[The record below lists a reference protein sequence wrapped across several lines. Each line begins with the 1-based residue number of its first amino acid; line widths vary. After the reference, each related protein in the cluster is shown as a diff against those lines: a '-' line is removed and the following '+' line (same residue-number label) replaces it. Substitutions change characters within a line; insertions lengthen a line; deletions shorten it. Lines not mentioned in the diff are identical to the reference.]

1 MLDTNRMFTLRQVAD
16 HGSITAAAEALGYT
30 TSAISQQIAK
40 LEKEAGQPLLERHA
54 RGIVLTEAGHSVVR
68 HTERILIELQAADAE
83 LAEIQG
89 LRAGVLAIGTFPT
102 AGSSLLP
109 LVVKEFKTRHPGVD
123 LVVVSGR
130 FARLVDALRRR
141 ETELSLLWDYEWNR
155 IDDPTLTCHHSDER
169 PDLASCFEHHDSP
182 TEISPSFGI
191 GELRDESWVVRADD
205 HPVAQTLEKLC
216 QQGGFT
222 PRTSVFAHDY
232 GEVQAMV
239 AVELGVAIAPRLA
252 VLNPRPDVRSIPL
265 ATRPPQR
272 RILIAH
278 LAARRLSPA
287 AHEAIAVSA
296 AAARQL
302 EEGFGGDKP
311 VQAVRTS
318 AHYAVH
324 ACEDSSCPRLDRR
337 VDELAL
343 GQCSRTPVT
352 RIERH
357 QNSCR
362 PRDVGGTGL
371 EYPVDDFDLV
381 RVDRGLGSEA
391 EFTSVLCFCPKAL
404 EIGRVRVHRIDRR
417 IEAVGSRGDH
427 KRAATVL
434 QGFACC
440 AASQI
445 RTEV

>member
-1 MLDTNRMFTLRQVAD
+1 MDTNRMFTLREVAA

-40 LEKEAGQPLLERHA
+40 LEKEAAQPLLERHA
-54 RGIVLTEAGHSVVR
+54 RGVVLTEAGRAVVR
-68 HTERILIELQAADAE
+68 HAERILVELQAADAE
-83 LAEIQG
+83 LAEIRG

-123 LVVVSGR
+123 LTVLSGR
-130 FARLVDALRRR
+130 FSRLVDALRRR

-155 IDDPTLTCHHSDER
+155 IDDPTLTYHHLMNDPTMLLVS
-169 PDLASCFEHHDSP
+169 EHHRLADRDS
-182 TEISPSFGI
+182 ISI
-191 GELRDESWVVRADD
+191 GELRDEAWVVRADD

-252 VLNPRPDVRSIPL
+252 VLNPRPDVRSIKL

-278 LAARRLSPA
+278 LAERRLSPA

-296 AAARQL
+296 AAARRL
-302 EEGFGGDKP
+302 EEGFG
-311 VQAVRTS
+311 
-318 AHYAVH
+318 
-324 ACEDSSCPRLDRR
+324 
-337 VDELAL
+337 
-343 GQCSRTPVT
+343 
-352 RIERH
+352 ER
-357 QNSCR
+357 
-362 PRDVGGTGL
+362 
-371 EYPVDDFDLV
+371 
-381 RVDRGLGSEA
+381 
-391 EFTSVLCFCPKAL
+391 
-404 EIGRVRVHRIDRR
+404 
-417 IEAVGSRGDH
+417 
-427 KRAATVL
+427 
-434 QGFACC
+434 
-440 AASQI
+440 
-445 RTEV
+445 

>member
-1 MLDTNRMFTLRQVAD
+1 MDTNRMFTLREVAA

-40 LEKEAGQPLLERHA
+40 LEKEAAQPLLERHA
-54 RGIVLTEAGHSVVR
+54 RGVVLTEAGRAVVR
-68 HTERILIELQAADAE
+68 HAERILVELQAADAE
-83 LAEIQG
+83 LAEIRG

-123 LVVVSGR
+123 LTVLSGR
-130 FARLVDALRRR
+130 FSRLVDALRRR

-155 IDDPTLTCHHSDER
+155 IDDPTLTYHHLMNDPTMLLVS
-169 PDLASCFEHHDSP
+169 EHHRLADRES
-182 TEISPSFGI
+182 ISI
-191 GELRDESWVVRADD
+191 GELRDEAWVVRADD

-252 VLNPRPDVRSIPL
+252 VLNPRPDVRTIKL

-278 LAARRLSPA
+278 LAERRLSPA

-296 AAARQL
+296 AAARRL
-302 EEGFGGDKP
+302 EEGF
-311 VQAVRTS
+311 
-318 AHYAVH
+318 
-324 ACEDSSCPRLDRR
+324 
-337 VDELAL
+337 DE
-343 GQCSRTPVT
+343 R
-352 RIERH
+352 
-357 QNSCR
+357 
-362 PRDVGGTGL
+362 
-371 EYPVDDFDLV
+371 
-381 RVDRGLGSEA
+381 
-391 EFTSVLCFCPKAL
+391 
-404 EIGRVRVHRIDRR
+404 
-417 IEAVGSRGDH
+417 
-427 KRAATVL
+427 
-434 QGFACC
+434 
-440 AASQI
+440 
-445 RTEV
+445 

>member
-1 MLDTNRMFTLRQVAD
+1 MDTNRMFTLREVAA

-40 LEKEAGQPLLERHA
+40 LEKEAAQPLLERHA
-54 RGIVLTEAGHSVVR
+54 RGVVLTEAGRAVVR
-68 HTERILIELQAADAE
+68 HAERILVELQAADAE
-83 LAEIQG
+83 LAEIRG

-123 LVVVSGR
+123 LTVLSGR
-130 FARLVDALRRR
+130 FSRLVDALRRR

-155 IDDPTLTCHHSDER
+155 IDDPTLTYHHLMNDPTMLLVS
-169 PDLASCFEHHDSP
+169 EHHRLADRDS
-182 TEISPSFGI
+182 ISI
-191 GELRDESWVVRADD
+191 GELRDEAWVVRADD

-252 VLNPRPDVRSIPL
+252 VLNPRPDVRSIKL

-278 LAARRLSPA
+278 LAERRLSPA

-296 AAARQL
+296 AAARRL
-302 EEGFGGDKP
+302 EEGF
-311 VQAVRTS
+311 
-318 AHYAVH
+318 
-324 ACEDSSCPRLDRR
+324 
-337 VDELAL
+337 DE
-343 GQCSRTPVT
+343 R
-352 RIERH
+352 
-357 QNSCR
+357 
-362 PRDVGGTGL
+362 
-371 EYPVDDFDLV
+371 
-381 RVDRGLGSEA
+381 
-391 EFTSVLCFCPKAL
+391 
-404 EIGRVRVHRIDRR
+404 
-417 IEAVGSRGDH
+417 
-427 KRAATVL
+427 
-434 QGFACC
+434 
-440 AASQI
+440 
-445 RTEV
+445 

>member
-1 MLDTNRMFTLRQVAD
+1 MDTNRMFTLREVAA

-40 LEKEAGQPLLERHA
+40 LEKEAAQPLLERHA
-54 RGIVLTEAGHSVVR
+54 RGVVLTEAGRAVVR
-68 HTERILIELQAADAE
+68 HAERILVELQAADAE
-83 LAEIQG
+83 LAEIRG

-123 LVVVSGR
+123 LTVLSGR
-130 FARLVDALRRR
+130 FSRLVDALRRR

-155 IDDPTLTCHHSDER
+155 IDDPTLTYHHLMNDPTMLLVS
-169 PDLASCFEHHDSP
+169 EHHRLADRES
-182 TEISPSFGI
+182 ISI
-191 GELRDESWVVRADD
+191 GELRDEAWVVRADD

-252 VLNPRPDVRSIPL
+252 VLNPRPDVRSIKL

-278 LAARRLSPA
+278 LAERRLSPA

-302 EEGFGGDKP
+302 EEGF
-311 VQAVRTS
+311 
-318 AHYAVH
+318 
-324 ACEDSSCPRLDRR
+324 
-337 VDELAL
+337 DE
-343 GQCSRTPVT
+343 R
-352 RIERH
+352 
-357 QNSCR
+357 
-362 PRDVGGTGL
+362 
-371 EYPVDDFDLV
+371 
-381 RVDRGLGSEA
+381 
-391 EFTSVLCFCPKAL
+391 
-404 EIGRVRVHRIDRR
+404 
-417 IEAVGSRGDH
+417 
-427 KRAATVL
+427 
-434 QGFACC
+434 
-440 AASQI
+440 
-445 RTEV
+445 

>member
-1 MLDTNRMFTLRQVAD
+1 M
-16 HGSITAAAEALGYT
+16 
-30 TSAISQQIAK
+30 
-40 LEKEAGQPLLERHA
+40 
-54 RGIVLTEAGHSVVR
+54 LTEAGHSVVR

-155 IDDPTLTCHHSDER
+155 IDDPTLTCHHLMNDPTLLLVS
-169 PDLASCFEHHDSP
+169 EHHRLADRDS
-182 TEISPSFGI
+182 ISI

-278 LAARRLSPA
+278 LAERRLSPA

-302 EEGFGGDKP
+302 EEGFGG
-311 VQAVRTS
+311 R
-318 AHYAVH
+318 
-324 ACEDSSCPRLDRR
+324 
-337 VDELAL
+337 
-343 GQCSRTPVT
+343 
-352 RIERH
+352 
-357 QNSCR
+357 
-362 PRDVGGTGL
+362 
-371 EYPVDDFDLV
+371 
-381 RVDRGLGSEA
+381 
-391 EFTSVLCFCPKAL
+391 
-404 EIGRVRVHRIDRR
+404 
-417 IEAVGSRGDH
+417 
-427 KRAATVL
+427 
-434 QGFACC
+434 
-440 AASQI
+440 
-445 RTEV
+445 

>member
-1 MLDTNRMFTLRQVAD
+1 MDTNRMFTLREVAA

-40 LEKEAGQPLLERHA
+40 LEKEAAQPLLERHA
-54 RGIVLTEAGHSVVR
+54 RGVVLTEAGRAVVR
-68 HTERILIELQAADAE
+68 HTERILVELQAADAE
-83 LAEIQG
+83 LAEIRG

-123 LVVVSGR
+123 LTVLSGR
-130 FARLVDALRRR
+130 FSRLVDALRRR

-155 IDDPTLTCHHSDER
+155 IDDPTLTYHHLMNDPTMLLVS
-169 PDLASCFEHHDSP
+169 EHHRLADRES
-182 TEISPSFGI
+182 ISI
-191 GELRDESWVVRADD
+191 GELRDEAWVVRADD

-252 VLNPRPDVRSIPL
+252 VLNPRPDVRSIKL

-278 LAARRLSPA
+278 LTERRLSPA

-296 AAARQL
+296 AAARRL
-302 EEGFGGDKP
+302 EEGF
-311 VQAVRTS
+311 
-318 AHYAVH
+318 
-324 ACEDSSCPRLDRR
+324 E
-337 VDELAL
+337 
-343 GQCSRTPVT
+343 
-352 RIERH
+352 ER
-357 QNSCR
+357 
-362 PRDVGGTGL
+362 
-371 EYPVDDFDLV
+371 
-381 RVDRGLGSEA
+381 
-391 EFTSVLCFCPKAL
+391 
-404 EIGRVRVHRIDRR
+404 
-417 IEAVGSRGDH
+417 
-427 KRAATVL
+427 
-434 QGFACC
+434 
-440 AASQI
+440 
-445 RTEV
+445 

>member
-1 MLDTNRMFTLRQVAD
+1 MLDTNRMFTLRQVAE

-54 RGIVLTEAGHSVVR
+54 RGVMLTEAGQSVVR
-68 HTERILIELQAADAE
+68 HTERILVELQAADAE
-83 LAEIQG
+83 LAEIRG

-123 LVVVSGR
+123 LVVLSGR

-155 IDDPTLTCHHSDER
+155 IDDPTLTYHHLMNDPTLLLVS
-169 PDLASCFEHHDSP
+169 EHHRLADRDS
-182 TEISPSFGI
+182 ISIS
-191 GELRDESWVVRADD
+191 ELRDESWVVRADD

-222 PRTSVFAHDY
+222 PRRSVFAHDY

-278 LAARRLSPA
+278 LAERRLSPA
-287 AHEAIAVSA
+287 AHEAIAVTA

-302 EEGFGGDKP
+302 EEGFGG
-311 VQAVRTS
+311 R
-318 AHYAVH
+318 
-324 ACEDSSCPRLDRR
+324 
-337 VDELAL
+337 
-343 GQCSRTPVT
+343 
-352 RIERH
+352 
-357 QNSCR
+357 
-362 PRDVGGTGL
+362 
-371 EYPVDDFDLV
+371 
-381 RVDRGLGSEA
+381 
-391 EFTSVLCFCPKAL
+391 
-404 EIGRVRVHRIDRR
+404 
-417 IEAVGSRGDH
+417 
-427 KRAATVL
+427 
-434 QGFACC
+434 
-440 AASQI
+440 
-445 RTEV
+445 

>member
-1 MLDTNRMFTLRQVAD
+1 VLDTNRMFTLREVAT

-30 TSAISQQIAK
+30 TSAVSQQIAK

-54 RGIVLTEAGHSVVR
+54 RGVALTDAGRSVVR
-68 HTERILIELQAADAE
+68 HTERILVELHAADAE
-83 LAEIQG
+83 LAEIRG

-109 LVVKEFKTRHPGVD
+109 LVVKEFKTRHPGVE
-123 LVVVSGR
+123 LKVFSGR
-130 FARLVDALRRR
+130 FDRLVDALRRR

-155 IDDPTLTCHHSDER
+155 INDPTLTYHHLMNDPTMLLVS
-169 PDLASCFEHHDSP
+169 EHHRLADRDA
-182 TEISPSFGI
+182 ISI
-191 GELRDESWVVRADD
+191 GELRDESWVVRAED

-252 VLNPRPDVRSIPL
+252 VLNPRPDVRSIRL

-278 LAARRLSPA
+278 LAERRLSPA

-302 EEGFGGDKP
+302 EEGF
-311 VQAVRTS
+311 
-318 AHYAVH
+318 
-324 ACEDSSCPRLDRR
+324 
-337 VDELAL
+337 
-343 GQCSRTPVT
+343 
-352 RIERH
+352 
-357 QNSCR
+357 
-362 PRDVGGTGL
+362 
-371 EYPVDDFDLV
+371 
-381 RVDRGLGSEA
+381 
-391 EFTSVLCFCPKAL
+391 
-404 EIGRVRVHRIDRR
+404 
-417 IEAVGSRGDH
+417 
-427 KRAATVL
+427 AA
-434 QGFACC
+434 G
-440 AASQI
+440 
-445 RTEV
+445 

>member
-1 MLDTNRMFTLRQVAD
+1 MYTNRMFTLREVAA

-40 LEKEAGQPLLERHA
+40 LEKEAAQPLLERHA
-54 RGIVLTEAGHSVVR
+54 RGVVLTEAGRAVVR
-68 HTERILIELQAADAE
+68 HAERILVELQAADAE
-83 LAEIQG
+83 LAEIRG

-123 LVVVSGR
+123 LTVLSGR
-130 FARLVDALRRR
+130 FSRLVDALRRR

-155 IDDPTLTCHHSDER
+155 IDDPTLTYHHLMNDPTMLLVS
-169 PDLASCFEHHDSP
+169 EHHRLADRDS
-182 TEISPSFGI
+182 ISI
-191 GELRDESWVVRADD
+191 GELRDEAWVVRADD

-252 VLNPRPDVRSIPL
+252 VLNPRPDVRSIKL

-278 LAARRLSPA
+278 LAERRLSPA

-302 EEGFGGDKP
+302 EEGF
-311 VQAVRTS
+311 
-318 AHYAVH
+318 
-324 ACEDSSCPRLDRR
+324 
-337 VDELAL
+337 DE
-343 GQCSRTPVT
+343 R
-352 RIERH
+352 
-357 QNSCR
+357 
-362 PRDVGGTGL
+362 
-371 EYPVDDFDLV
+371 
-381 RVDRGLGSEA
+381 
-391 EFTSVLCFCPKAL
+391 
-404 EIGRVRVHRIDRR
+404 
-417 IEAVGSRGDH
+417 
-427 KRAATVL
+427 
-434 QGFACC
+434 
-440 AASQI
+440 
-445 RTEV
+445 